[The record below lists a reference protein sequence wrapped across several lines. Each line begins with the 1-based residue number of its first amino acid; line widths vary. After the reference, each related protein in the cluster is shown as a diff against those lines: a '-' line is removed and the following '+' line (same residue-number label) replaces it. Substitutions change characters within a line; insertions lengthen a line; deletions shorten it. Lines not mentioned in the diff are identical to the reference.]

1 MVIASRKIGYDEVEH
16 RDLNFGM
23 SPETVPRHWFNNDP
37 WITHWMN
44 AILAAVPDGERWVMQ
59 ATSKQLEN
67 LHDPSVRKA
76 AISFIR
82 QERSHAREHDAMNEA
97 MVAHGIPIDRAEA
110 VFKAI
115 RKPLQRYLGG
125 ATQCAM
131 AANFEHFTAVIS
143 QVMLD
148 HPELW
153 DDTRQ
158 EVAAMLFWHF
168 VEETEHKSVSFDVF
182 GEVSG
187 GGVRAYAMRMATLA
201 LGTALFL
208 PLVHGNWLYFL
219 WKDRQ
224 LTNIPSALRAIKWLY
239 FAPGIF
245 TRAFV
250 IDTLPFLSP
259 RFHPWDADNR
269 EVIHAWKRA
278 YEETGD
284 AQQAYQAFRQWHDD
298 NRRDTTAERVTAA

>member
-143 QVMLD
+143 GNA
-148 HPELW
+148 
-153 DDTRQ
+153 R
-158 EVAAMLFWHF
+158 
-168 VEETEHKSVSFDVF
+168 S
-182 GEVSG
+182 SG
-187 GGVRAYAMRMATLA
+187 TVGRYQAGSRRHAVLA
-201 LGTALFL
+201 LRGGDGAQ
-208 PLVHGNWLYFL
+208 VS
-219 WKDRQ
+219 Q
-224 LTNIPSALRAIKWLY
+224 LRRVRRGKRGRRPRLRN
-239 FAPGIF
+239 P
-245 TRAFV
+245 
-250 IDTLPFLSP
+250 
-259 RFHPWDADNR
+259 H
-269 EVIHAWKRA
+269 
-278 YEETGD
+278 GD
-284 AQQAYQAFRQWHDD
+284 ARSGYSPFPASGAR
-298 NRRDTTAERVTAA
+298 

>member
-1 MVIASRKIGYDEVEH
+1 M
-16 RDLNFGM
+16 
-23 SPETVPRHWFNNDP
+23 
-37 WITHWMN
+37 
-44 AILAAVPDGERWVMQ
+44 
-59 ATSKQLEN
+59 
-67 LHDPSVRKA
+67 
-76 AISFIR
+76 
-82 QERSHAREHDAMNEA
+82 
-97 MVAHGIPIDRAEA
+97 
-110 VFKAI
+110 
-115 RKPLQRYLGG
+115 
-125 ATQCAM
+125 
-131 AANFEHFTAVIS
+131 
-143 QVMLD
+143 
-148 HPELW
+148 
-153 DDTRQ
+153 
-158 EVAAMLFWHF
+158 
-168 VEETEHKSVSFDVF
+168 
-182 GEVSG
+182 
-187 GGVRAYAMRMATLA
+187 
-201 LGTALFL
+201 
-208 PLVHGNWLYFL
+208 HGNWLYFL

>member
-1 MVIASRKIGYDEVEH
+1 MAIASRKLGFDEVEH

-23 SPETVPRHWFNNDP
+23 SPETVPRHWFGNDP
-37 WITHWMN
+37 WTTHWMN

-59 ATSKQLEN
+59 ATRKQLDN
-67 LHDPSVRKA
+67 IHDPSVRKA
-76 AISFIR
+76 AIGFIR
-82 QERSHAREHDAMNEA
+82 QEHTHAREHDAMNEA
-97 MVAHGIPIDRAEA
+97 MVAHGIPVDRVEA
-110 VFKAI
+110 VFKVV
-115 RKPLQRYLGG
+115 RQTLQRYLGDVS
-125 ATQCAM
+125 QCAI
-131 AANFEHFTAVIS
+131 AATFEHFTAVIS

-153 DDTRQ
+153 DDTKP
-158 EVAAMLFWHF
+158 EVSAMLFWHF

-182 GEVSG
+182 MDASG
-187 GGVRAYAMRMATLA
+187 GGFRAYAIRMATLA
-201 LGTALFL
+201 LGVAIFV

-224 LTNIPSALRAIKWLY
+224 LSNVASALRAAKTL
-239 FAPGIF
+239 FLSPGIF

-250 IDTLPFLSP
+250 IETLPFLSP
-259 RFHPWDADNR
+259 RFHPWDTDNR

-284 AQQAYQAFRQWHDD
+284 AHQAYQAFRQWHAGDR
-298 NRRDTTAERVTAA
+298 NAAPVGHAAAA

>member
-1 MVIASRKIGYDEVEH
+1 MAIASRKTGYDEVEH

-23 SPETVPRHWFNNDP
+23 SPETVPRHWFGNDP

-59 ATSKQLEN
+59 ATRKQLDN
-67 LHDPSVRKA
+67 LDDPSVRKA
-76 AISFIR
+76 AIGFIR
-82 QERSHAREHDAMNEA
+82 QEHTHSREHDAMNDA
-97 MVAHGIPIDRAEA
+97 MVAHGIPMDRAEA
-110 VFKAI
+110 VFKVVRQI
-115 RKPLQRYLGG
+115 LQRYLGDT
-125 ATQCAM
+125 TQCAM
-131 AANFEHFTAVIS
+131 AATFEHFTAVIS

-153 DDTRQ
+153 DDTRP
-158 EVAAMLFWHF
+158 EVSAMLFWHF

-182 GEVSG
+182 VDASG
-187 GGVRAYAMRMATLA
+187 GGVRAYAIRMATLA
-201 LGTALFL
+201 LGVAIFL
-208 PLVHGNWLYFL
+208 PLVHSNWLYFL

-224 LTNIPSALRAIKWLY
+224 LTNISSALRAIKRLY

-250 IDTLPFLSP
+250 IDVLPFLSP

-278 YEETGD
+278 YEQTGD
-284 AQQAYQAFRQWHDD
+284 TQQAYQAFRQWHAR
-298 NRRDTTAERVTAA
+298 NRNGAPAERAATA

>member
-1 MVIASRKIGYDEVEH
+1 
-16 RDLNFGM
+16 
-23 SPETVPRHWFNNDP
+23 
-37 WITHWMN
+37 
-44 AILAAVPDGERWVMQ
+44 
-59 ATSKQLEN
+59 
-67 LHDPSVRKA
+67 
-76 AISFIR
+76 
-82 QERSHAREHDAMNEA
+82 MNEA

-125 ATQCAM
+125 VTQCAM

-153 DDTRQ
+153 DDTRL

-187 GGVRAYAMRMATLA
+187 GGVRAYAIRMATLA

-298 NRRDTTAERVTAA
+298 NRRDTTAERVTAT

>member
-1 MVIASRKIGYDEVEH
+1 MSKLGNVFDDVLEVVGTAAP
-16 RDLNFGM
+16 L
-23 SPETVPRHWFNNDP
+23 
-37 WITHWMN
+37 
-44 AILAAVPDGERWVMQ
+44 LATALVGPVGGVAVR
-59 ATSKQLEN
+59 
-67 LHDPSVRKA
+67 
-76 AISFIR
+76 AISR
-82 QERSHAREHDAMNEA
+82 GLLGRNDATE
-97 MVAHGIPIDRAEA
+97 
-110 VFKAI
+110 
-115 RKPLQRYLGG
+115 
-125 ATQCAM
+125 
-131 AANFEHFTAVIS
+131 
-143 QVMLD
+143 
-148 HPELW
+148 
-153 DDTRQ
+153 Q
-158 EVAAMLFWHF
+158 EVLDAI
-168 VEETEHKSVSFDVF
+168 
-182 GEVSG
+182 
-187 GGVRAYAMRMATLA
+187 RMATLA

-298 NRRDTTAERVTAA
+298 NRRDTTAERVAAA

>member
-1 MVIASRKIGYDEVEH
+1 MAIASRKIGYDEVEH

-59 ATSKQLEN
+59 AMSKQLDN

-76 AISFIR
+76 AINFIR
-82 QERSHAREHDAMNEA
+82 QERTHAREHDAMNAA
-97 MVAHGIPIDRAEA
+97 MVAHGIPMDRVEA
-110 VFKAI
+110 VFKAV
-115 RKPLQRYLGG
+115 RKTLQRYLGDV
-125 ATQCAM
+125 TQCAM
-131 AANFEHFTAVIS
+131 AATFEHFTAVIS

-153 DDTRQ
+153 DDTRP
-158 EVAAMLFWHF
+158 EVSAMLFWHF

-182 GEVSG
+182 QEVSG
-187 GGVRAYAMRMATLA
+187 GGVRAYAIRMATLV
-201 LGTALFL
+201 LGTAVFM
-208 PLVHGNWLYFL
+208 PVINGNWLYFL
-219 WKDRQ
+219 WKDKQ

-239 FAPGIF
+239 LAPGIF

-250 IDTLPFLSP
+250 IDVLPFLSP

-284 AQQAYQAFRQWHDD
+284 TRQAYQAFRQWHAD
-298 NRRDTTAERVTAA
+298 NRKGAPAEQEAVA